1 MTGITTSA
9 SGLDGG
15 ALAGWAL
22 DCYLVTDRALCAA
35 RGLEATVAAAVA
47 GGATVVQLRDPQASG
62 RQLFELAAGLLRCL
76 EGTGV
81 PLVVDD
87 RLDVAMAVGAHGVHL
102 GQGDLPVV
110 AARRLA
116 GPDLVIGWS
125 VHDHAELEAATRLQ
139 PGTVDYLGF
148 GPVFPTA
155 TKADAK
161 EPLGLDGLAG
171 LVAASPLPAVAIGGI
186 TVDRAPAVWATG
198 VDGLAVVAAICAA
211 DDPGAAAGAI
221 RAARPAG
228 RR

>member
-1 MTGITTSA
+1 MTITTTA
-9 SGLDGG
+9 GPGP
-15 ALAGWAL
+15 AGWSL
-22 DCYLVTDRALCAA
+22 DCYLVTDRALCAG

-47 GGATVVQLRDPQASG
+47 GGATVVQLRDPHASG
-62 RQLFELAAGLLRCL
+62 RQLFDLATGLLQCL

-87 RLDVAMAVGAHGVHL
+87 RLDVALAAGAHGVHL
-102 GQGDLPVV
+102 GQADLPVA

-125 VHDHAELEAATRLQ
+125 VHDLAELEAATRLP

-148 GPVFPTA
+148 GPVYPTT
-155 TKADAK
+155 TKTDAK
-161 EPLGLDGLAG
+161 EPLGLDRLAR

-186 TVDRAPAVWATG
+186 TVARAAAVWATG
-198 VDGLAVVAAICAA
+198 VDGLAVVSAVCAA
-211 DDPGAAAGAI
+211 DDPGAAASAI
-221 RAARPAG
+221 RAARSAG